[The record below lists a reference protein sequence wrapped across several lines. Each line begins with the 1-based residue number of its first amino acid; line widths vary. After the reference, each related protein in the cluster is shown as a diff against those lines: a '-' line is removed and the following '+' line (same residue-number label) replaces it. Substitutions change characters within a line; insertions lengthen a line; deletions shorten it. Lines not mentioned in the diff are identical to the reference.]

1 MSRSVFLFLAVGIAA
16 ASQSGNI
23 IRLAEA
29 SPLAIAAW
37 RLVIA
42 SLLLAPLAGGRLR
55 QLRGLSRRDTGL
67 LVLAGLSLTAHFV
80 AWIAAVQHTTVANA
94 AIFFAIN
101 PVITALASNLV
112 FGERLTTRLLV
123 SIALGLFGVVAIGV
137 SDFSLDRSHLK
148 GDLLAVLSSV
158 LFTAYFLLGK
168 RLRGTLDNGVYVT
181 ALYGVAGV
189 AGFGALFATGVPA
202 AGYSPITW
210 LAFLLMALVPT
221 MVGHSAM
228 NYALKY
234 IGAARIAVFTLAEPL
249 LAGLVAFFAWG
260 EPVRPT
266 TMLGYLLICVS
277 VVVLVRERQAEAVEE
292 AARG

>member
-1 MSRSVFLFLAVGIAA
+1 MPRFVFLFLAVGIAA

-42 SLLLAPLAGGRLR
+42 SALLAPLAGGRLR

-67 LVLAGLSLTAHFV
+67 LVLAGLALAAHFV
-80 AWIAAVQHTTVANA
+80 SWIAAVQHTTVANA

-101 PVITALASNLV
+101 PVITALASHLV
-112 FGERLTTRLLV
+112 FGERLTPRLLG
-123 SIALGLFGVVAIGV
+123 SMALGLFGVVAIGV
-137 SDFSLDRSHLK
+137 SDFSLDRSQLR

-158 LFTAYFLLGK
+158 LFTAYFLIGK
-168 RLRGTLDNGVYVT
+168 RLRGRLDNAVYVT
-181 ALYGVAGV
+181 ALYGVAGA
-189 AGFGALFATGVPA
+189 AGFAALFASGVPA
-202 AGYSPITW
+202 AGYSPTTW

-221 MVGHSAM
+221 MVGHSSM

-234 IGAARIAVFTLAEPL
+234 VGAARISVFTLAEPL
-249 LAGLVAFFAWG
+249 LAGLVAFFAWS

-266 TMLGYLLICVS
+266 TMLGYLLICTS
-277 VVVLVRERQAEAVEE
+277 VVVLVREKGAEVVEE
-292 AARG
+292 AVG